1 MDSHSSL
8 VFDKVA
14 INDLMRTVIGR
25 LRKQKITIPDIIA
38 QLNANGIAI
47 SRAKFNDWF
56 MTRSERDATAPIA
69 VLHAVIDVLYALQP
83 HIMTATE
90 LFSLLIATRMPIN
103 LIHAYAPYFPKEEWN
118 KVLGLYGIHH
128 NLWDDAI
135 IGQEKVIQQAYW
147 DLLTGKCQII
157 VGAPGIGK
165 TMIAG
170 ELMRQYQ
177 LFKGNPIVKI
187 NLMNVQSFTTLQT
200 LMLKQFGIQ
209 PNDYQPIKTQL
220 NNYIVRHNPIILF
233 DDFKETA
240 SFTITQWL
248 NHLHTNFTPFMWL
261 ITMRKM
267 PEVITPIPVQITT
280 IAPLPYEK
288 NDSPAW
294 MLAKRCLLKSGM
306 FAPQK
311 ELLQVITQM
320 TQGNPNAI
328 QLLVNDLQMTNFV
341 YSPDHNIDSFVHL
354 DSTARTL
361 LELMTVLHV
370 PFSEHVIRMLAPVI
384 CQTSVA
390 KIEESIKILK
400 NKGYLLVIEDT
411 LATYF
416 LLQRTIFTQ
425 ITATLLP
432 VKRIHYLQ
440 SLFDGLCDGF
450 TIDMKFPHNLLK
462 FQSDLPLLL
471 QLATLML
478 QVGMVDACAL
488 LCCLC
493 SEIAIEVGDTADI
506 VQIME
511 QCVRMLPNQST
522 TYIEMQ
528 LVLGK
533 LYSERGLTFNAVNCF
548 MQVRASELLRTND
561 YFRAR
566 VAVIQALGYM
576 VRDVNL
582 QPTDFDF
589 LCQELEF
596 AIDYCSIHQRIMW
609 QSRAHHCLAY
619 LYLFAGNVSVAH
631 KHSAAALQL
640 ISMPNK
646 TNEANDFYAH
656 ILRLHAVTLSLMGDY
671 TLARNQLKQ
680 ALVEYQQTFRSIEIL
695 QTYMRLAMNELFAR
709 DIQAVTNYLYITL
722 QEIHKTGNAKSVLY
736 CIDIY
741 IILLCVQGNTTH
753 AQQLLYRANG
763 FRIERGVSRGAVFD
777 QIIAQYFPQSA
788 HQTIIKATVEPN
800 QSLSDVL
807 SQITAE
813 LNARIDN

>member
-1 MDSHSSL
+1 MDANSSL

-38 QLNANGIAI
+38 QLNANGITI

-56 MTRSERDATAPIA
+56 MTRPERDATAPIA

-187 NLMNVQSFTTLQT
+187 NLMNVQSCTTLQT

-233 DDFKETA
+233 DDFEETA

-261 ITMRKM
+261 ITIRNM

-280 IAPLPYEK
+280 IAPLLYEK

-294 MLAKRCLLKSGM
+294 MLAKRCLLKNGM

-341 YSPDHNIDSFVHL
+341 YSPDHNVDSFVHL

-370 PFSEHVIRMLAPVI
+370 PFSEHVIRMLAPAI

-400 NKGYLLVIEDT
+400 NKGYLLVIENT

-440 SLFDGLCDGF
+440 SMFDVLCDGF
-450 TIDMKFPHNLLK
+450 TIDMKFSHNLLK

-471 QLATLML
+471 QFATLML

-533 LYSERGLTFNAVNCF
+533 LYSERGLT
-548 MQVRASELLRTND
+548 L
-561 YFRAR
+561 
-566 VAVIQALGYM
+566 
-576 VRDVNL
+576 
-582 QPTDFDF
+582 
-589 LCQELEF
+589 
-596 AIDYCSIHQRIMW
+596 
-609 QSRAHHCLAY
+609 
-619 LYLFAGNVSVAH
+619 
-631 KHSAAALQL
+631 
-640 ISMPNK
+640 
-646 TNEANDFYAH
+646 
-656 ILRLHAVTLSLMGDY
+656 
-671 TLARNQLKQ
+671 
-680 ALVEYQQTFRSIEIL
+680 
-695 QTYMRLAMNELFAR
+695 
-709 DIQAVTNYLYITL
+709 
-722 QEIHKTGNAKSVLY
+722 
-736 CIDIY
+736 
-741 IILLCVQGNTTH
+741 
-753 AQQLLYRANG
+753 
-763 FRIERGVSRGAVFD
+763 
-777 QIIAQYFPQSA
+777 
-788 HQTIIKATVEPN
+788 
-800 QSLSDVL
+800 
-807 SQITAE
+807 
-813 LNARIDN
+813 

>member
-1 MDSHSSL
+1 MDANSSL

-38 QLNANGIAI
+38 QLNANGITI

-56 MTRSERDATAPIA
+56 MTRPERDATAPIA

-157 VGAPGIGK
+157 VGASGIGK

-187 NLMNVQSFTTLQT
+187 NLINVQSFTTLQT

-220 NNYIVRHNPIILF
+220 NNYILRHNPIILF
-233 DDFKETA
+233 DDFEETA

-248 NHLHTNFTPFMWL
+248 NHLHTNFTPFIWL
-261 ITMRKM
+261 ITFRNM

-280 IAPLPYEK
+280 IAPLLYEK

-294 MLAKRCLLKSGM
+294 MLAKRCLLKNGM

-311 ELLQVITQM
+311 ELLQVITQI

-341 YSPDHNIDSFVHL
+341 YSPEHNVDSFVHL

-361 LELMTVLHV
+361 LEVMTVLHV

-390 KIEESIKILK
+390 KIEESIKMLK

-432 VKRIHYLQ
+432 VKRIHYL
-440 SLFDGLCDGF
+440 
-450 TIDMKFPHNLLK
+450 
-462 FQSDLPLLL
+462 
-471 QLATLML
+471 
-478 QVGMVDACAL
+478 
-488 LCCLC
+488 
-493 SEIAIEVGDTADI
+493 
-506 VQIME
+506 
-511 QCVRMLPNQST
+511 
-522 TYIEMQ
+522 
-528 LVLGK
+528 
-533 LYSERGLTFNAVNCF
+533 
-548 MQVRASELLRTND
+548 
-561 YFRAR
+561 
-566 VAVIQALGYM
+566 
-576 VRDVNL
+576 
-582 QPTDFDF
+582 
-589 LCQELEF
+589 
-596 AIDYCSIHQRIMW
+596 
-609 QSRAHHCLAY
+609 
-619 LYLFAGNVSVAH
+619 
-631 KHSAAALQL
+631 
-640 ISMPNK
+640 
-646 TNEANDFYAH
+646 
-656 ILRLHAVTLSLMGDY
+656 
-671 TLARNQLKQ
+671 
-680 ALVEYQQTFRSIEIL
+680 
-695 QTYMRLAMNELFAR
+695 
-709 DIQAVTNYLYITL
+709 
-722 QEIHKTGNAKSVLY
+722 
-736 CIDIY
+736 
-741 IILLCVQGNTTH
+741 
-753 AQQLLYRANG
+753 
-763 FRIERGVSRGAVFD
+763 
-777 QIIAQYFPQSA
+777 
-788 HQTIIKATVEPN
+788 
-800 QSLSDVL
+800 
-807 SQITAE
+807 
-813 LNARIDN
+813 